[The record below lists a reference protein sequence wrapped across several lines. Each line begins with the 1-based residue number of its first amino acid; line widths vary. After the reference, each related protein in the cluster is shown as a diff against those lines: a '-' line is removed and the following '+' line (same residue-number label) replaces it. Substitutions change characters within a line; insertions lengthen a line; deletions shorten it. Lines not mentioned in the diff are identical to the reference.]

1 MTLAPRGQWTP
12 KIAVA
17 KTRRHLFAA
26 VAQLRKAAAIWED
39 VDQTYNLPGQGK
51 FWIDTPELQDD
62 CYGILLEPGDY
73 SIVKLP

>member
-1 MTLAPRGQWTP
+1 MSQQFVKLLTNVKYPAQWVSNGPKYAEGQIVPVVPATN
-12 KIAVA
+12 
-17 KTRRHLFAA
+17 
-26 VAQLRKAAAIWED
+26 Q
-39 VDQTYNLPGQGK
+39 PGQGK